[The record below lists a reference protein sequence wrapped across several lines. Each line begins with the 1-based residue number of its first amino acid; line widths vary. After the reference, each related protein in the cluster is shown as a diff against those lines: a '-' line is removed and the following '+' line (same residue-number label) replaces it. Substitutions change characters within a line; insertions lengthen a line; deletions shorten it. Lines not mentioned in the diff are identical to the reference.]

1 MPEERNLTIAICDD
15 EKIMLKIIMSAVKSA
30 FEEHFGQLSI
40 HAFLNV
46 KKMDAFLKTEKVD
59 LIFLDIVMPK
69 VDGVEYAEFLRNSG
83 SATPIVFVT
92 GSEERVWDSFRVRPF
107 DFIRKNC
114 FLTDLQR
121 VAERFSAE
129 YKKKESDKASEGL
142 VVSVKGELH
151 TIELS
156 SIKYIESQKRT
167 QLVHFNAE
175 QEPLPINSQ
184 MQTLEEELS
193 PHGFYRVHKGF
204 LVNMRR
210 IKLISAEGVFLD
222 DGTRIPCNV
231 RKVTAFKHIYLN
243 FQQKQGIE
251 IHT

>member
-1 MPEERNLTIAICDD
+1 MQEERNLTIAVCDD
-15 EKIMLKIIMSAVKSA
+15 EKLMLKIILSAVKSA
-30 FEEHFGQLSI
+30 FEEHFDRLSI
-40 HAFLNV
+40 HAFLSC
-46 KKMDAFLKTEKVD
+46 KKMDAFLKTEKAD

-83 SATPIVFVT
+83 STTPIVFVT
-92 GSEERVWDSFRVRPF
+92 GSEERVWDSFRVQPF

-114 FLTDLQR
+114 FLSDLQR

-129 YKKKESDKASEGL
+129 YKKRAADAEPKGL

>member
-1 MPEERNLTIAICDD
+1 MTIAICDD

-129 YKKKESDKASEGL
+129 YKKK
-142 VVSVKGELH
+142 
-151 TIELS
+151 
-156 SIKYIESQKRT
+156 
-167 QLVHFNAE
+167 
-175 QEPLPINSQ
+175 
-184 MQTLEEELS
+184 
-193 PHGFYRVHKGF
+193 
-204 LVNMRR
+204 RR
-210 IKLISAEGVFLD
+210 I
-222 DGTRIPCNV
+222 
-231 RKVTAFKHIYLN
+231 
-243 FQQKQGIE
+243 
-251 IHT
+251 